1 MRKKDKILVFSAHS
15 DDFVIGAG
23 GTIANYAGKGNKV
36 QAIIFSYGESSH
48 PWLKTKI
55 VQNMRSRETFEACKL
70 LRCKAKF
77 FYLKEGKFM
86 EDYLNKGL
94 KTEFIRL
101 IEKYRPTKIF
111 THSNEDPHPDHK
123 AVYEITLQMYEE
135 LSTKPELYI
144 YSIWNPVSFKTNY
157 PSLYVDISK
166 TLSLKMKALWKFKS
180 QKVHIIYPVI
190 LLIYK
195 AVKDGIKM
203 RKRFGEH
210 FFRIK

>member
-23 GTIANYAGKGNKV
+23 GTIANYASKGSKV
-36 QAIIFSYGESSH
+36 LAIVFSYGESSH

-55 VQNMRSRETFEACKL
+55 VRKIRSRETFEACRL

-77 FYLKEGKFM
+77 FYLKEGRFG
-86 EDYLNKGL
+86 EDYLQKEL

-101 IEKYRPTKIF
+101 VERYRPTKIF

-123 AVYEITLQMYEE
+123 AVHEITLQVYEE
-135 LSTKPELYI
+135 LSIKPELYI
-144 YSIWNPVSFKTNY
+144 YSIWNPVSFKTSY

-166 TLSLKMKALWKFKS
+166 TFLIKMKALWKFKS
-180 QKVHIIYPVI
+180 QKVHIIYPVF
-190 LLIYK
+190 LLICK
-195 AVKDGIKM
+195 AIKDGIKM
-203 RKRFGEH
+203 RKRYGEH